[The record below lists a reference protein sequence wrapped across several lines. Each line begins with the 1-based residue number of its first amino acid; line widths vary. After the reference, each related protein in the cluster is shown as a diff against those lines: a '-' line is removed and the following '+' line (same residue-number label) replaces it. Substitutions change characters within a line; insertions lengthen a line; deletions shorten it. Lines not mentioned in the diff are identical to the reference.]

1 MPGKVVNLD
10 LAKQELEL
18 LESDDKTDVE
28 EDDDEIQAPV
38 KQRVYREVK
47 PDDKRKKGL
56 HVRTE
61 AQQKGWEKALAT
73 REANRKKRLEDK
85 QQIEEEHKK
94 KMEEIVVKKAIS
106 VKKRQI
112 KKQAVLEE
120 IEDDETPMEEVKKI
134 VRKPKPAP
142 VVYQESISN
151 RLSFEF
157 I

>member
-1 MPGKVVNLD
+1 MPKKIVNLD

-61 AQQKGWEKALAT
+61 AQQKGWEKAIAV
-73 REANRKKRLEDK
+73 REANRIKRLEEK
-85 QQIEEEHKK
+85 MKAEEEHKK
-94 KMEEIVVKKAIS
+94 KMEEIVVKKAIA
-106 VKKRQI
+106 VKKREI

-120 IEDDETPMEEVKKI
+120 IEDDSTPIEEVKKI
-134 VRKPKPAP
+134 VRKPVKP
-142 VVYQESISN
+142 VVYQEPISN
-151 RLSFEF
+151 SLSFQF